1 MGKQFTLRNLRKLKT
16 SKETTNGL
24 QKACMD
30 NLLEIW
36 RTRIR
41 TTHGARREKSDLKGY
56 NEALICS
63 AQKQSI

>member
-1 MGKQFTLRNLRKLKT
+1 
-16 SKETTNGL
+16 
-24 QKACMD
+24 MD